1 MYNLNVRGYGVTVA
15 SSDLKSDAERRA
27 GSNPAI
33 RTMIS
38 APVM

>member
-1 MYNLNVRGYGVTVA
+1 MVA
-15 SSDLKSDAERRA
+15 SSGLKPDAERHA
-27 GSNPAI
+27 GSTPAI